1 MGLHNNPS
9 EAKAYTRR
17 AFTLGSLALAS
28 ASVVAPE
35 FLQRSAVALERAS
48 GGRSSTPGVAE
59 DRVLVVVQ
67 LSGGNDGLN
76 TVVPFGERGYYNA
89 RPRIAVPERDVL
101 RFGRGADGLG
111 LHPALADL
119 KAMYDDGLVGVIQ
132 GVGYP
137 NPNRSHFKSMDIW
150 HTADTSGTGHGWLGR
165 YVDNECAGSPEEDAG
180 RTPAVAIGR
189 TAPLAM
195 QGRVVQPVAFEDAS
209 LFRWTG
215 EGVDDG
221 IDDAHNA
228 LFEAAQARTA
238 AHHEHGHGHAH
249 AGHHHEPIA
258 EFLVRTALDARVSSD
273 LIRRAVSQRSLV
285 EYPRTRLAQQLSMV
299 ASMIRAE
306 LKTRV
311 YYVSLGG
318 FDTHAQQGGAQG
330 RHAQLLG
337 EFGGAL
343 RAFYADLKAQGN
355 DSRVLTVSFS
365 EFGRRVGQNASNGTD
380 HGTAAPMFLVGP
392 MARAGVIGEHP
403 SLRDLDEGDLK
414 HLIDF
419 RSVYAGVLERWMRTD
434 SRAVLGRSYRV
445 LPVTRRG

>member
-1 MGLHNNPS
+1 MSLHNNPS
-9 EAKAYTRR
+9 EARAYTRR
-17 AFTLGSLALAS
+17 AFTFGSLALAS
-28 ASVVAPE
+28 ASVVAPS
-35 FLQRSAVALERAS
+35 FLQRSAVALEAAM
-48 GGRSSTPGVAE
+48 GGRGSTPGVPE
-59 DRVLVVVQ
+59 DRVLVVLQ

-76 TVVPFGERGYYNA
+76 TVIPFGEAGYYNA
-89 RPRIAVPERDVL
+89 RPRIAVPEREVL

-111 LHPALADL
+111 LHPRLADV
-119 KAMYDDGLVGVIQ
+119 KAMYDEGLVGVVQ

-150 HTADTSGTGHGWLGR
+150 HTADTNGTGTGWLGR

-180 RTPAVAIGR
+180 RVPSVAIGR

-195 QGRVVQPVAFEDAS
+195 QGREVQPVAFENAA
-209 LFRWTG
+209 LFRWLG
-215 EGVDDG
+215 EDLH
-221 IDDAHNA
+221 DALAEPHQRLNERPPA
-228 LFEAAQARTA
+228 PAPAPHDR
-238 AHHEHGHGHAH
+238 H
-249 AGHHHEPIA
+249 GHHHPETTA

-273 LIRRAVSQRSLV
+273 LIRRAVSQRPLV
-285 EYPRTRLAQQLSMV
+285 EYPRTRLAQQMSMI
-299 ASMIRAE
+299 ASMIRAG

-330 RHAQLLG
+330 RHGQLLA
-337 EFGGAL
+337 EFGGAV
-343 RAFYADLKAQGN
+343 RAFYNDLKAQGN

-380 HGTAAPMFLVGP
+380 HGTAAPMFLFGP

-403 SLRDLDEGDLK
+403 SLRDLEDGDLK

-434 SRAVLGRSYRV
+434 SREVLGRSFRV